1 MSRITARRHAFNLI
15 YQFPFHPDVDVE
27 GIARLKADYY
37 DFLDEAG
44 LAEYG
49 LVGLRRPKGGDTAY
63 IDNVVWGVFDK
74 QNWLDKVIE
83 NFLQDWTLER
93 ISRIDLAIL
102 RLAIYEMLRE
112 LDVPP
117 GVAIN
122 EAVELAKIYGT
133 DESPAFINGVLG
145 NVAREMLQFRER
157 SGHKAVKQGAGRG

>member
-102 RLAIYEMLRE
+102 RLAIYEMLRVG
-112 LDVPP
+112 DVPP
-117 GVAIN
+117 ATSVD
-122 EAVELAKIYGT
+122 EAVEIAKAYGH
-133 DESPAFINGVLG
+133 DGSYSFVNGVLS
-145 NVAREMLQFRER
+145 NVVREI
-157 SGHKAVKQGAGRG
+157 GTRGSESIV